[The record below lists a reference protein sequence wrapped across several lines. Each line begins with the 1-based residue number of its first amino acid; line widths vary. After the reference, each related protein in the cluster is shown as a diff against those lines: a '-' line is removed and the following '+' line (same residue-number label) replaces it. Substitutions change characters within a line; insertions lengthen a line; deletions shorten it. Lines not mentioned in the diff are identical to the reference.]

1 MKKPFHLMTREEQT
15 AERIAQN
22 RAITEKLAQ
31 GKASSEPA
39 RMAGGGGG
47 GGTRMTPEE
56 RAKLAGVIRKV
67 QK

>member
-31 GKASSEPA
+31 SKASSEPA
-39 RMAGGGGG
+39 RMAGGGG

>member
-31 GKASSEPA
+31 RKVSSEPT
-39 RMAGGGGG
+39 RTVSGGG